1 MGNFHIFATQSKNM
15 IKVFRAVVYQ
25 IIFAI
30 AITPIMNYF
39 DIRSIWILVSGS
51 FILAFFAGFLNDIW
65 GVLDSINDK
74 LDKK

>member
-1 MGNFHIFATQSKNM
+1 MN
-15 IKVFRAVVYQ
+15 KVFRAFVYQ

-30 AITPIMNYF
+30 AIIPPMNYF
-39 DIRSIWILVSGS
+39 DIRSTWVLVSVS

-65 GVLDSINDK
+65 GVLNSINDK

>member
-1 MGNFHIFATQSKNM
+1 MGNLHIFATQSKNM

-30 AITPIMNYF
+30 AIIPIMNYF
-39 DIRSIWILVSGS
+39 GVQSTWVLVSVS

-65 GVLDSINDK
+65 GVLNSINDK

>member
-1 MGNFHIFATQSKNM
+1 MGNLHIFATQSKNM

-30 AITPIMNYF
+30 AIIPIMNYF
-39 DIRSIWILVSGS
+39 GVQSTWVLVSVS

-65 GVLDSINDK
+65 GVLSSINDK
-74 LDKK
+74 LDRK